1 MFLSNVSLARA
12 SIYKRYGTCQLI
24 YRDQAQFLFPTVAH
38 ASDNSDTFWRATW
51 PSECAWHRPRSPGH
65 GSSGP
70 RREKS
75 NTRRVTPSVYMAGE
89 GSQCDRVARR
99 LGVAPPRVRTIRRRA
114 RDPLGGRMRGTVDFQ
129 EIPLHA
135 DGLATLVAHDRKWP
149 RQAAARSCANLPR
162 FVTASTS
169 LAAEQAIMLMVSA

>member
-38 ASDNSDTFWRATW
+38 ASDNSDTFWRASW
-51 PSECAWHRPRSPGH
+51 ASEYAWHRPRSPGH

-75 NTRRVTPSVYMAGE
+75 NTRRVTLSVYMAGE

-114 RDPLGGRMRGTVDFQ
+114 RDPLGGRMRGAVDFQ
-129 EIPLHA
+129 GIPFMSTGSL
-135 DGLATLVAHDRKWP
+135 
-149 RQAAARSCANLPR
+149 RSSRMTENGRVRPQLDPAPTCRAL
-162 FVTASTS
+162 
-169 LAAEQAIMLMVSA
+169 